1 MKWTLSSI
9 KAEQKHRQVEGM
21 DKVEYYET
29 NVKTSI
35 IPQNV
40 LKMDRKP
47 TKWKKEKPLHL
58 NSV

>member
-1 MKWTLSSI
+1 
-9 KAEQKHRQVEGM
+9 M